1 VNFCFAKVINFL
13 PMRYQKVCQS
23 RRLAFRYTQILAKCK
38 KDALVSENL
47 SELYSNQRTL
57 FGRGSLDKLVPLL
70 AARSQPTLLFCGQSF
85 LQGPAYARLKAG
97 LNDHI
102 IGYEIV
108 SHEASP
114 AEIDG
119 WVARWRGH
127 VDRVVAIGG
136 GSVLDAAKAFSAM
149 VQHPLPTARYLEKVG
164 DTAVQPITL
173 PLIAI
178 PTTAGTGSEVTQ
190 NAVVTDQRDIQIKA
204 SLRHPVFVPEVA
216 ILDADLLKG
225 APDRVLATC
234 GIDAFTHLFEA
245 YLSGKG
251 NLFTRQMALT
261 GLRQF
266 VQAWPAL
273 NREDA
278 AGDAAREAMMMAS
291 WLGGVS
297 LSSAGLGVIHG
308 IAGELGAIKPFHHGE
323 VCGRLLFPF
332 LDLLSDSEQ
341 PLQRKLMAELHPQLF
356 SETTD
361 SPAQFL
367 KQWLQQQ
374 AITPFW
380 QDGPSLS
387 RAEVEWILAQANS
400 KNSLVNYSREQMQM
414 MIAQAWEITA

>member
-1 VNFCFAKVINFL
+1 
-13 PMRYQKVCQS
+13 MRYQKVCQS
-23 RRLAFRYTQILAKCK
+23 RRPAFRYTQILAKCK

-70 AARSQPTLLFCGQSF
+70 AVRPQPTLLFCGQSF
-85 LQGPAYARLKAG
+85 LQGAAYARLKAG

-380 QDGPSLS
+380 QDSPSLS
-387 RAEVEWILAQANS
+387 RAEVEWILTRANS

-414 MIAQAWEITA
+414 MIAQAWQITA

>member
-1 VNFCFAKVINFL
+1 
-13 PMRYQKVCQS
+13 MRYQKVCQS
-23 RRLAFRYTQILAKCK
+23 RRPAFRYTQILAKCK

-70 AARSQPTLLFCGQSF
+70 AVRPQPTLLFCGQSF
-85 LQGPAYARLKAG
+85 LQGAAYARLKAG

-245 YLSGKG
+245 YLSSKG
-251 NLFTRQMALT
+251 NLFTRQLALT

-341 PLQRKLMAELHPQLF
+341 PLQRKLMVELHPQLF

-387 RAEVEWILAQANS
+387 RAEVEWILARANS

-414 MIAQAWEITA
+414 MIAQAWPITA

>member
-1 VNFCFAKVINFL
+1 
-13 PMRYQKVCQS
+13 MRYQKVCQS

-70 AARSQPTLLFCGQSF
+70 AVRPQPTLLFCGQSF
-85 LQGPAYARLKAG
+85 LQGAAYARLKAG

-387 RAEVEWILAQANS
+387 RAEVEWILARANS

-414 MIAQAWEITA
+414 MIAQAWQITA

>member
-1 VNFCFAKVINFL
+1 
-13 PMRYQKVCQS
+13 MRYQKVCQS

-70 AARSQPTLLFCGQSF
+70 TARPQPTLLFCGQSF
-85 LQGPAYARLKAG
+85 LQGAAYARLKAG

-251 NLFTRQMALT
+251 NLFTRQLALT

-387 RAEVEWILAQANS
+387 HAEVEWILARANS

>member
-1 VNFCFAKVINFL
+1 
-13 PMRYQKVCQS
+13 MRYQKVCQS

-251 NLFTRQMALT
+251 NLFTRQLALT

-332 LDLLSDSEQ
+332 LDLLSDNEQ

-374 AITPFW
+374 AITPYW

-387 RAEVEWILAQANS
+387 RAEVEWILARANS

>member
-1 VNFCFAKVINFL
+1 
-13 PMRYQKVCQS
+13 M
-23 RRLAFRYTQILAKCK
+23 
-38 KDALVSENL
+38 SENL

-70 AARSQPTLLFCGQSF
+70 AARPQPTLLFCGQSF
-85 LQGPAYARLKAG
+85 LQGAAYARLKAG

-136 GSVLDAAKAFSAM
+136 GSVLDAAKAFSSM

-387 RAEVEWILAQANS
+387 RAEVEWILARANS

-414 MIAQAWEITA
+414 MIAQAWQITA

>member
-1 VNFCFAKVINFL
+1 
-13 PMRYQKVCQS
+13 MRYQKVCQS

-70 AARSQPTLLFCGQSF
+70 NARPQPTLLFCGQSF

-251 NLFTRQMALT
+251 NLFTRQLALT

-374 AITPFW
+374 AITPYW

-387 RAEVEWILAQANS
+387 RAEVEWILARANS

-414 MIAQAWEITA
+414 MIAQAWQITA

>member
-1 VNFCFAKVINFL
+1 
-13 PMRYQKVCQS
+13 MRYQKVCQCP
-23 RRLAFRYTQILAKCK
+23 RPAFRYTQILAKCK

-70 AARSQPTLLFCGQSF
+70 AARPQPTLLFCGQSF
-85 LQGPAYARLKAG
+85 LQGAAYARLKAG

-225 APDRVLATC
+225 VPDRVLATC

-341 PLQRKLMAELHPQLF
+341 PLQRMLMAELHPQLF

-374 AITPFW
+374 AIIPFW

-387 RAEVEWILAQANS
+387 RAEVEWILARANS

-414 MIAQAWEITA
+414 MIAQAWQITA

>member
-1 VNFCFAKVINFL
+1 
-13 PMRYQKVCQS
+13 M
-23 RRLAFRYTQILAKCK
+23 
-38 KDALVSENL
+38 SENL

-85 LQGPAYARLKAG
+85 LQGPAYARIKAD
-97 LNDHI
+97 LYDHI
-102 IGYEIV
+102 LGYEIV

-114 AEIDG
+114 TEIDG

-149 VQHPLPTARYLEKVG
+149 IQHPLPTARYLEKVG

-173 PLIAI
+173 PLIAV

-190 NAVVTDQRDIQIKA
+190 NAVVTDQQDIQIKA

-216 ILDADLLKG
+216 ILDPDLLKG
-225 APDRVLATC
+225 APDQVLATC

-251 NLFTRQMALT
+251 NLFTRQLALT

-266 VQAWPAL
+266 VQAWPTL

-332 LDLLSDSEQ
+332 LDLLSDSQQ
-341 PLQRKLMAELHPQLF
+341 PLQRTLMAELHPQLF
-356 SETTD
+356 SESTD

-387 RAEVEWILAQANS
+387 RTEVEWILARANS
-400 KNSLVNYSREQMQM
+400 KNSLVNYSREQMQT
-414 MIAQAWEITA
+414 MIAQAWQITA

>member
-1 VNFCFAKVINFL
+1 
-13 PMRYQKVCQS
+13 MRYQKVCQS
-23 RRLAFRYTQILAKCK
+23 RRPAFRYTQILAKCK

-70 AARSQPTLLFCGQSF
+70 AARPQPTLLFCGQSF
-85 LQGPAYARLKAG
+85 LQGAAYARLKAG

-380 QDGPSLS
+380 QGGPSLS
-387 RAEVEWILAQANS
+387 RAEVEWILARANS

-414 MIAQAWEITA
+414 MIAQAWQITA

>member
-1 VNFCFAKVINFL
+1 
-13 PMRYQKVCQS
+13 M
-23 RRLAFRYTQILAKCK
+23 
-38 KDALVSENL
+38 SENL

-341 PLQRKLMAELHPQLF
+341 PLQRKLMGELHPQLF

-387 RAEVEWILAQANS
+387 RAEVEWILARANS

>member
-1 VNFCFAKVINFL
+1 
-13 PMRYQKVCQS
+13 M
-23 RRLAFRYTQILAKCK
+23 
-38 KDALVSENL
+38 SENL

-70 AARSQPTLLFCGQSF
+70 TARSQPTLLFCGQSF

-114 AEIDG
+114 AEIDS
-119 WVARWRGH
+119 WVSRWRGH

-149 VQHPLPTARYLEKVG
+149 IQHPLPTARYLEKVG
-164 DTAVQPITL
+164 VSAVQPITL
-173 PLIAI
+173 PMIAV

-190 NAVVTDQRDIQIKA
+190 NAVVTDQQDIQIKA

-216 ILDADLLKG
+216 ILDPDLLKG
-225 APDRVLATC
+225 APDSVLATC

-245 YLSGKG
+245 YLSSKG
-251 NLFTRQMALT
+251 NLFTRQLALT

-266 VQAWPAL
+266 IQAWPAL
-273 NREDA
+273 NREDTT
-278 AGDAAREAMMMAS
+278 GDAAREAMMMAS

-332 LDLLSDSEQ
+332 LDLLSDSDH

-356 SETTD
+356 STATD

-367 KQWLQQQ
+367 KQWLQQR

-380 QDGPSLS
+380 QEGPSLS
-387 RAEVEWILAQANS
+387 QAEAEWILARANS

-414 MIAQAWEITA
+414 MIAQAWHITA

>member
-1 VNFCFAKVINFL
+1 
-13 PMRYQKVCQS
+13 MRYQKVCQCP
-23 RRLAFRYTQILAKCK
+23 RPAFRYTQILAKYK

-70 AARSQPTLLFCGQSF
+70 AVRPQPTLLFCGQSF
-85 LQGPAYARLKAG
+85 LQGAAYARLKAG

-225 APDRVLATC
+225 VPDRVLATC

-374 AITPFW
+374 AIIPFW

-387 RAEVEWILAQANS
+387 RAEVEWILARANS

-414 MIAQAWEITA
+414 MIAQAWQITA

>member
-1 VNFCFAKVINFL
+1 
-13 PMRYQKVCQS
+13 MRYQKVCQS

-70 AARSQPTLLFCGQSF
+70 AARSQPTLLFCGQTF

-251 NLFTRQMALT
+251 NLFTRQLALT

-266 VQAWPAL
+266 VHAWPAL

-278 AGDAAREAMMMAS
+278 AGDEAREAMMMAS

-387 RAEVEWILAQANS
+387 RAEVEWILARANS

>member
-1 VNFCFAKVINFL
+1 
-13 PMRYQKVCQS
+13 MRYQKVCQS
-23 RRLAFRYTQILAKCK
+23 RRPAFRYTQILAKCK

-70 AARSQPTLLFCGQSF
+70 AVRPQPTLLFCGQSF
-85 LQGPAYARLKAG
+85 LQGAAYARLKAG

-380 QDGPSLS
+380 QGGPSLS
-387 RAEVEWILAQANS
+387 RAEVEWILARANS

-414 MIAQAWEITA
+414 MIAQAWQITA